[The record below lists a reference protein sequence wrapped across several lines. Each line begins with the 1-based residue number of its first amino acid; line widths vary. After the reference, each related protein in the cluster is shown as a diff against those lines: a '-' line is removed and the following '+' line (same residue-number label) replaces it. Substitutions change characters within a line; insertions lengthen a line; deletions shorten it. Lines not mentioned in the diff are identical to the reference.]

1 MSYHWYSDKKKRKKG
16 RKKARQR
23 GPVSPVVR
31 KAPSVSLFKGPV
43 DSKAPTWEPAQRLE
57 LRQAVSPLIT
67 AWHLELPSLCQY
79 LINTILHALPL
90 SPTRPLTPADDVC
103 HHTQSAFRPST

>member
-23 GPVSPVVR
+23 GPVLPVVR

-43 DSKAPTWEPAQRLE
+43 DSTAPTWEPAQRLE
-57 LRQAVSPLIT
+57 LRQAVSTYHRLASGTPKPL
-67 AWHLELPSLCQY
+67 PVP
-79 LINTILHALPL
+79 NK
-90 SPTRPLTPADDVC
+90 
-103 HHTQSAFRPST
+103 HHTSCLAIVTHASPDAC